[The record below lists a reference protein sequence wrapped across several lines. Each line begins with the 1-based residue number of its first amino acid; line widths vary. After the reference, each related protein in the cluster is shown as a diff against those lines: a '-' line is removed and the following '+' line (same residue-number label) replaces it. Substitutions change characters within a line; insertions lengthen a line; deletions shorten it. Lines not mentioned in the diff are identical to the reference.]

1 LKKNRVKGEL
11 GLMSKLHYQA
21 DCTFYEVPFV

>member
-11 GLMSKLHYQA
+11 GLMSKLHYLPSCRFHEIA
-21 DCTFYEVPFV
+21 